1 MNFLVGFPL
10 LIVPFAIYNM
20 IVFLL
25 PGLSLVDPL
34 FSVRM
39 LSGADMNFSISD
51 LLLVFA
57 ILLLFIE
64 VMKSTRVG
72 NRSIVDH
79 MLSLLLFIVMMGE
92 FIITPKA
99 ATSTFLI
106 LTVLCLVDVIAGFSI
121 TIRAAQR
128 DVSVDHLRESQ
139 ST

>member
-25 PGLSLVDPL
+25 PGLSLTDPL
-34 FSVRM
+34 FSVHM
-39 LSGADMNFSISD
+39 LSGADMSFSISD
-51 LLLVFA
+51 LLLVFS
-57 ILLLFIE
+57 ILLLFVE

-72 NRSIVDH
+72 TRSIIDH
-79 MLSLLLFIVMMGE
+79 MLSLLLFIVMMAE
-92 FIITPKA
+92 FIITAKA

-139 ST
+139 S

>member
-20 IVFLL
+20 IVYLL
-25 PGLSLVDPL
+25 PGLSLTAPL
-34 FSVRM
+34 FAVRM
-39 LSGADMNFSISD
+39 LSGVDMSFSISD

-72 NRSIVDH
+72 TRSIVDH

-92 FIITPKA
+92 FIISPLA

-128 DVSVDHLRESQ
+128 DVSVDHLREQ
-139 ST
+139 QGT

>member
-25 PGLSLVDPL
+25 PGLSLTDPL
-34 FSVRM
+34 FSVQM

-57 ILLLFIE
+57 ILLLFVE

-72 NRSIVDH
+72 TRSIVDH

-92 FIITPKA
+92 FIITPRA

>member
-20 IVFLL
+20 IVYLL
-25 PGLSLVDPL
+25 PGVSLTAQL
-34 FSVRM
+34 FSIRM
-39 LSGADMNFSISD
+39 LSGAEMSFSISD
-51 LLLVFA
+51 LLLVFS

-64 VMKSTRVG
+64 VMKSTRTG
-72 NRSIVDH
+72 TRSIIDH

-92 FIITPKA
+92 FIISPLA

-121 TIRAAQR
+121 SIRAAQR
-128 DVSVDHLRESQ
+128 DVSVDHLREQ
-139 ST
+139 QGT

>member
-25 PGLSLVDPL
+25 PGVSLTATL

-39 LSGADMNFSISD
+39 LSGVDMNFSISD

-64 VMKSTRVG
+64 VMKSTRTG
-72 NRSIVDH
+72 TRSIVDH

-92 FIITPKA
+92 FIISPLA

-106 LTVLCLVDVIAGFSI
+106 LTVVCLVDVIAGFSI

-128 DVSVDHLRESQ
+128 DVSVDHLREQ
-139 ST
+139 QGT

>member
-25 PGLSLVDPL
+25 PGLSLTDPL
-34 FSVRM
+34 FSVGM
-39 LSGADMNFSISD
+39 LSGVDMNFSISD

-57 ILLLFIE
+57 ILLLFVE

-72 NRSIVDH
+72 TRSIVDH

-121 TIRAAQR
+121 TIRSAQR

-139 ST
+139 TP

>member
-1 MNFLVGFPL
+1 MAHAFPL
-10 LIVPFAIYNM
+10 LLIPFAIYNM

-25 PGLSLVDPL
+25 PGLSLTAPL

-64 VMKSTRVG
+64 VMKSTRTG
-72 NRSIVDH
+72 TRSIVDH

-92 FIITPKA
+92 FIISPLA

-106 LTVLCLVDVIAGFSI
+106 LTVVCLVDVIAGFSI

-128 DVSVDHLRESQ
+128 DVSVDHLREQ
-139 ST
+139 QGT

>member
-25 PGLSLVDPL
+25 PGLSLTDPL
-34 FSVRM
+34 FSVHM

-57 ILLLFIE
+57 ILLLFVE

-72 NRSIVDH
+72 TRSIVDH

-92 FIITPKA
+92 FIISPKA

-106 LTVLCLVDVIAGFSI
+106 MTVVCLVDVIAGFSI

-139 ST
+139 SS

>member
-25 PGLSLVDPL
+25 PGLSLTDPL
-34 FSVRM
+34 FSVHM

-57 ILLLFIE
+57 ILLLFVE

-72 NRSIVDH
+72 TRSIVDH

-92 FIITPKA
+92 FIITPRA

-128 DVSVDHLRESQ
+128 DISVDHLRESQ
-139 ST
+139 SS

>member
-10 LIVPFAIYNM
+10 LIVPFAVYNM

-25 PGLSLVDPL
+25 PGLSLTDPL
-34 FSVRM
+34 FSVHM

-57 ILLLFIE
+57 ILLLFVE

-72 NRSIVDH
+72 TRSIVDH
-79 MLSLLLFIVMMGE
+79 MLSLLLFIAMMAE

-139 ST
+139 SS

>member
-1 MNFLVGFPL
+1 
-10 LIVPFAIYNM
+10 
-20 IVFLL
+20 
-25 PGLSLVDPL
+25 
-34 FSVRM
+34 
-39 LSGADMNFSISD
+39 MNFSISD

-121 TIRAAQR
+121 TIRSAQR

-139 ST
+139 NP